1 MTFLRRFLGI
11 FVMLAGIIGLVLS
24 IAGLVGL
31 WLVRP
36 VLTTSITATIQTFS
50 SSVDTSQKTL
60 VITNEALGATV
71 DSVDAL
77 SEMLGTTAVTVED
90 TQPIFSEVNG
100 LMGETLPTTV
110 EAATSSLNAAQEAA
124 KSLEVAIKSFE
135 SFRLVI
141 GAIPFLSSFV
151 PPTQQAYNPEKPLA
165 DSLGEL
171 STSLEDIPSTFTD
184 ISKSIDKADDNLGA
198 IQANLETMSKNT
210 ALISDSLKQYQAMIS
225 ESQSSMERLK
235 TMLTDV
241 QNNLGRI
248 LNIATLVLGLF
259 FLWLLAA
266 QAVIFSQGWELFHG
280 TAGRMEGGA
289 PKPTPAPASEDQTD
303 AQSSQ

>member
-1 MTFLRRFLGI
+1 MTFLRRLLGI

-31 WLVRP
+31 WLARP
-36 VLTTSITATIQTFS
+36 VLTQSITATINTLS

-60 VITNEALGATV
+60 VITNQALGATV

-90 TQPIFSEVNG
+90 TQPIFTEVNG

-124 KSLEVAIKSFE
+124 KSLEVAIKSFDT
-135 SFRLVI
+135 FRAIV
-141 GAIPFLSSFV
+141 GATPFLSAFV
-151 PPTQQAYNPEKPLA
+151 PANQQAYNPEKPLA
-165 DSLGEL
+165 ASLGEL
-171 STSLEDIPSTFTD
+171 SASIKDIPTSFLD
-184 ISKSIDKADDNLGA
+184 ISKSIDKADNNLGT

-210 ALISDSLKQYQAMIS
+210 ALISDSLKQYQGMIG
-225 ESQSSMERLK
+225 ESQSSMDQLK
-235 TMLTDV
+235 GMLTDV

-266 QAVIFSQGWELFHG
+266 QAVIFSQGWELYNG

-289 PKPTPAPASEDQTD
+289 PEPAPVQASADPPD
-303 AQSSQ
+303 SQ